1 MGGQREPGAGRWVGI
16 DLGTTF
22 SAVASVD
29 AFGRALVLPNRDG
42 ERTTP
47 SVVFFDGEQ
56 PLVGTMARR
65 SVATS
70 PLDAV
75 RFVKRAMGDPAWRFE
90 TSRGTGYGPE
100 EISALILKRLKEDAE
115 RALSSEVTDAVITVP
130 AYFDDAARR
139 ATIAAGTIAGLTV
152 RRVVNEPTAAAL
164 AAGLVT
170 DPGVG
175 GGVDAGVDVGGWA
188 GSLLVYDLGGGTFDV
203 TALRVEPGAVHV
215 LATAGDR
222 NLGGFDFDNALM
234 HLLDERFRAAGGP
247 SLLADDATEVDLRE
261 RAELVKHTLTSVEK
275 AVAHLAADG
284 VARSVTVTRD
294 DFEHLT
300 SALLSRTRDTAEQ
313 VVEEAG
319 LTWAEVDR
327 IVLAGGS
334 TRMPMVRRMLTEI
347 SGRAPDATANPDE
360 VVALG
365 AARMAHLLERAERP
379 PEPEPRGRSSGL
391 RSTKARFGLRRRERT
406 EESEEESTAS
416 SAGMRLA
423 VHDVTSHGLGQILYR
438 RGTEI
443 RFNRVIIARNTPIP
457 AQEPCLF
464 YTRYN
469 RQDELEISIT
479 EGDETDLAHVRVLG
493 KEVLSIGPYPKGFP
507 FETTL
512 AYDENQIIFVQVRD
526 LTTGELVGTFE
537 IEHVLNP
544 NAERVAA
551 ATDRIRAISPL

>member
-1 MGGQREPGAGRWVGI
+1 MGGRQAPGPGCWVGI

-22 SAVASVD
+22 SAVARAD
-29 AFGRALVLPNRDG
+29 EFGRATVLPNRDG

-75 RFVKRAMGDPAWRFE
+75 RFVKRAMGDPSWRFE

-115 RALSSEVTDAVITVP
+115 RALAREVTDAVITVP

-139 ATIAAGTIAGLTV
+139 ATIAAGTIAGLIV

-164 AAGLVT
+164 AAGPT
-170 DPGVG
+170 GD
-175 GGVDAGVDVGGWA
+175 WA
-188 GSLLVYDLGGGTFDV
+188 GSLVVYDLGGGTFDV
-203 TALRVEPGAVHV
+203 TALRVGPGAVHV

-247 SLLADDATEVDLRE
+247 SLLADDTTEVDLRE
-261 RAELVKHTLTSVEK
+261 RAELVKHTLTSVDQ
-275 AVAHLAADG
+275 AVAHLTADG
-284 VARSVTVTRD
+284 FTRSVTVTRD

-300 SALLSRTRDTAEQ
+300 SALLSRTRDTTEQ

-319 LTWAEVDR
+319 LTWPAVDR
-327 IVLAGGS
+327 LVLAGGS

-347 SGRAPDATANPDE
+347 SGRAPDTTANPDE

-365 AARMAHLLERAERP
+365 AARMAHLLEQAERP
-379 PEPEPRGRSSGL
+379 PESAPRGRSSRL
-391 RSTKARFGLRRRERT
+391 RSMARFGLRQRERS
-406 EESEEESTAS
+406 EKSEDSEEPTAGSTS
-416 SAGMRLA
+416 IRLA
-423 VHDVTSHGLGQILYR
+423 VHDVTSHGLGEIVFKRDTDILV
-438 RGTEI
+438 
-443 RFNRVIIARNTPIP
+443 NRVIIPRNTPIP
-457 AQEPCLF
+457 AEETAVC
-464 YTRYN
+464 YTRYE
-469 RQDELEISIT
+469 QQSDLDVSIT
-479 EGDETDLAHVRVLG
+479 EGDDTDPAHVRVLG
-493 KEVLSIGPYPKGFP
+493 KEVLSVGPYPKGAP
-507 FETTL
+507 FEVTL
-512 AYDENQIIFVQVRD
+512 AYDANQIIFVRVRD

-551 ATDRIRAISPL
+551 STERIRAIAPL

>member
-1 MGGQREPGAGRWVGI
+1 MGDRQAPGSGRWVGI

-22 SAVASVD
+22 SAVARVD
-29 AFGRALVLPNRDG
+29 EFGRAAVLPNRDG

-115 RALSSEVTDAVITVP
+115 RALSAEVTDAVITVP

-139 ATIAAGTIAGLTV
+139 ATMAAGTIAGLTV

-164 AAGLVT
+164 AAGLVG
-170 DPGVG
+170 D
-175 GGVDAGVDVGGWA
+175 WA
-188 GSLLVYDLGGGTFDV
+188 ESLLVYDLGGGTFDV

-261 RAELVKHTLTSVEK
+261 RAELVKHTLTSVDQ
-275 AVAHLAADG
+275 AVAHLAAG
-284 VARSVTVTRD
+284 GFTRSVTVTRE
-294 DFEHLT
+294 DFEDLT

-319 LTWAEVDR
+319 LTWPGVDR
-327 IVLAGGS
+327 LVLAGGS

-365 AARMAHLLERAERP
+365 AARMAHLLEQGESPIA
-379 PEPEPRGRSSGL
+379 PESRGRSSRL
-391 RSTKARFGLRRRERT
+391 RSKAPFGLRRRERT
-406 EESEEESTAS
+406 EESKESGESTGTTA
-416 SAGMRLA
+416 ATGIRLA
-423 VHDVTSHGLGQILYR
+423 VHDVTSHGLGEILLER
-438 RGTEI
+438 DTDVL
-443 RFNRVIIARNTPIP
+443 FNRVIIPRNTPIP
-457 AQEPCLF
+457 AEDAAVS
-464 YTRYN
+464 YTRYE
-469 RQDELEISIT
+469 RQRVLGVRIT
-479 EGDETDLAHVRVLG
+479 EGDDTDPAHVRVLG
-493 KEVLSIGPYPKGFP
+493 KEPIRVPPYPKGAP

-512 AYDENQIIFVQVRD
+512 SFDANQIIFVQIRD

-551 ATDRIRAISPL
+551 STDRIRAISPL